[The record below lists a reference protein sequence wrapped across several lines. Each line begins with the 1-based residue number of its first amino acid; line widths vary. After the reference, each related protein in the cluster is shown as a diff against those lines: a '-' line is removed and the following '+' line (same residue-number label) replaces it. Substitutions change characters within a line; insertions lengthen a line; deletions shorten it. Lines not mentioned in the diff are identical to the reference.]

1 VVILLALCHALLATT
16 STNGPRRRKFW
27 GPPLSTDFY
36 FLWLGLLALGALGGL
51 FASAVNPA
59 SAGEAAYCLACT
71 GPDQIY
77 LCRVTG
83 EGARQ
88 NEVFKLYCI
97 ARTARKGRHASCA
110 AAGSPENCH
119 GKLKSYKYRGP
130 SIPAALAENPRVK
143 RFISEAEQDYR
154 STPEVTA
161 ATPLSDLPKENAKSS
176 RWSMFHGVTRAGA
189 AMGSFARSSYK
200 CLRSLFRNCSRKTQE

>member
-1 VVILLALCHALLATT
+1 MTPGKADAESGVLLWRRSYSRLRNLSARGHSTRFLAAPCSLQQARTAQDA
-16 STNGPRRRKFW
+16 RKFW
-27 GPPLSTDFY
+27 GPPLSTGFY
-36 FLWLGLLALGALGGL
+36 FLWFGLLALGALSGL

-97 ARTARKGRHASCA
+97 ARTARRGRHASCA
-110 AAGSPENCH
+110 ATGSSENCH
-119 GKLKSYKYRGP
+119 GELKSYKYRGP

-143 RFISEAEQDYR
+143 RFISEAEQD
-154 STPEVTA
+154 
-161 ATPLSDLPKENAKSS
+161 
-176 RWSMFHGVTRAGA
+176 
-189 AMGSFARSSYK
+189 
-200 CLRSLFRNCSRKTQE
+200 

>member
-1 VVILLALCHALLATT
+1 MRGNRKLRKLPWQTKILQV
-16 STNGPRRRKFW
+16 PRTLDSR
-27 GPPLSTDFY
+27 
-36 FLWLGLLALGALGGL
+36 
-51 FASAVNPA
+51 
-59 SAGEAAYCLACT
+59 C
-71 GPDQIY
+71 
-77 LCRVTG
+77 
-83 EGARQ
+83 
-88 NEVFKLYCI
+88 
-97 ARTARKGRHASCA
+97 
-110 AAGSPENCH
+110 
-119 GKLKSYKYRGP
+119 
-130 SIPAALAENPRVK
+130 LAENPRVK